1 MNTGLLIFMVH
12 DASVE
17 PLLQRVYCRIYEQFF
32 AGASK
37 NCRLDFQ

>member
-17 PLLQRVYCRIYEQFF
+17 PLLQRLGLAVDGGLMFRPPTTE
-32 AGASK
+32 A
-37 NCRLDFQ
+37 